1 MSLDEMQKSD
11 SPYVSIRD
19 AAEVLGCNPQRLR
32 DMLDIDDERP
42 REMRRFLF
50 PHCKVGNRRRIM
62 REGFLKWIDG
72 TMMKEE
78 FLMRING
85 MMMKEKLSGM
95 SEMIGGEER
104 GSATEGS

>member
-1 MSLDEMQKSD
+1 MTLAEMQKSD
-11 SPYVSIRD
+11 SPYISIRD

-32 DMLDIDDERP
+32 DMLDIDEERP

-62 REGFLKWIDG
+62 REGFLRWVDG
-72 TMMKEE
+72 TMLFEDVA
-78 FLMRING
+78 
-85 MMMKEKLSGM
+85 GM
-95 SEMIGGEER
+95 SRMIGGEQR

>member
-1 MSLDEMQKSD
+1 MTLAEMQKID

-32 DMLDIDDERP
+32 DMLDIDEERP

-62 REGFLKWIDG
+62 REGFLRWVDG
-72 TMMKEE
+72 TMLFEDVA
-78 FLMRING
+78 
-85 MMMKEKLSGM
+85 GM
-95 SEMIGGEER
+95 SRMIGGEER
-104 GSATEGS
+104 GSATEGA

>member
-1 MSLDEMQKSD
+1 MSLDEMQKSN

-32 DMLDIDDERP
+32 DMLDIDEERP

-62 REGFLKWIDG
+62 REGFLRWVDG
-72 TMMKEE
+72 TMLFEDVY
-78 FLMRING
+78 
-85 MMMKEKLSGM
+85 GM
-95 SEMIGGEER
+95 SRMIGGEDR
-104 GSATEGS
+104 GSEAEGS

>member
-1 MSLDEMQKSD
+1 MSLDDMRKSN
-11 SPYVSIRD
+11 SPNISIRD
-19 AAEVLGCNPQRLR
+19 AADVIGCNPQRLR
-32 DMLDIDDERP
+32 DMLDIDEERP

-72 TMMKEE
+72 TMMREE
-78 FLMRING
+78 FP
-85 MMMKEKLSGM
+85 GM

-104 GSATEGS
+104 GSATEGA

>member
-1 MSLDEMQKSD
+1 MKMSLDEMQKSN

-32 DMLDIDDERP
+32 DMLDIDEERP

-62 REGFLKWIDG
+62 REGFLRWVDG
-72 TMMKEE
+72 TMLFEDVY
-78 FLMRING
+78 
-85 MMMKEKLSGM
+85 GM
-95 SEMIGGEER
+95 SRMIGGEDH
-104 GSATEGS
+104 GSEAEGS

>member
-1 MSLDEMQKSD
+1 MTLTEMQKSN

-32 DMLDIDDERP
+32 DMLDIDEERP

-62 REGFLKWIDG
+62 REGFLRWVDG
-72 TMMKEE
+72 TMLFEDVA
-78 FLMRING
+78 
-85 MMMKEKLSGM
+85 GM
-95 SEMIGGEER
+95 SRMIGGEDR
-104 GSATEGS
+104 GDEAEGS